1 MPDGGAR
8 SAALERMTA
17 LSLPCVGRGHIA
29 CADHSGFVSVMDTY
43 ELAV

>member
-1 MPDGGAR
+1 MN
-8 SAALERMTA
+8 A
-17 LSLPCVGRGHIA
+17 LSLTGVVRGHDA